1 MKDAE
6 LLSKYTREGSEEAF
20 AELVS
25 RYLDLV
31 YSAALRQVGGDVHLA
46 EDVAQHVFAAL
57 AKKAHRLPAGVVL
70 GGWLYRHTCFVAWQT
85 IRTERRRRLRER
97 EVFQMSS
104 QDATAEPNWEE
115 LAPFLD
121 QAMQRLGETDRNAIV
136 LRYYERRDLNTVGSA
151 LGITEDAVKKRLSRA
166 LEKLRGYFKRR
177 GLTLSVAALASLL
190 GTKAVTAAP
199 AGLKTG
205 IAMQA
210 LHSSVV
216 VGTGLGYWTW
226 TLVKVRPLGLLV
238 PTSLGFLALAAGAV
252 LLASPWVGGHDKVRV
267 RLELSGTPGMKIAGH
282 YDADGVRYPF
292 SGVVPTNVTFT
303 ARRFSYSIRKASE
316 PGELR
321 GDLYLNDSSRGASS
335 TSAVGWGVAGSLD
348 FRGPMTRS
356 VVTLTSPGEP

>member
-46 EDVAQHVFAAL
+46 EDVAQNVFAAL

-70 GGWLYRHTCFVAWQT
+70 GGWLYRHTCFVSWQT
-85 IRTERRRRLRER
+85 IRTERRRRLREQ

-151 LGITEDAVKKRLSRA
+151 LGITEDAARKRLSRA
-166 LEKLRGYFKRR
+166 LEKLRGYFNRR
-177 GLTLSVAALASLL
+177 GLTLSAAAWASLL
-190 GTKAVTAAP
+190 STKAVTAAP

-205 IAMQA
+205 ITMQA
-210 LHSSVV
+210 LHTSAI

-226 TLVKVRPLGLLV
+226 MLKVRPLVLLV
-238 PTSLGFLALAAGAV
+238 PASFGLLALAAGAV
-252 LLASPWVGGHDKVRV
+252 LLASPRARAHDQVRV
-267 RLELSGTPGMKIAGH
+267 RLELSGTPGVKLSGH
-282 YDADGVRYPF
+282 YDADGVRYSF
-292 SGVVPTNVTFT
+292 AGVVPTNVTFM
-303 ARRFSYSIRKASE
+303 ARRFSYSIKKASE

-321 GDLYLNDSSRGASS
+321 GDLYLNDSSQGASS

-348 FRGPMTRS
+348 FRGPMTKT